1 MELISASPVEQHQ
14 RIDEDLTTDLRVE
27 PPEIRRWYTNNI
39 VGKSLAY
46 LVAFDREKKSKT
58 LRCTTAG
65 DLKVASTGAGLEV
78 YERNPTSNVDGYIT
92 ITGTTVKTE
101 TFTEVNSTL
110 IVWSRDNEL
119 YLEISP
125 DGATWNPKILL
136 RGDLNE
142 VFAQD
147 LAVKAVKLRN
157 VITDGTAD
165 SKYQVVAMR

>member
-1 MELISASPVEQHQ
+1 MEILSASPVEQHQ
-14 RIDEDLTTDLRVE
+14 RIDENLTTDLKVE
-27 PPEIRRWYTNNI
+27 PPEVRRWFTSNI

-92 ITGTTVKTE
+92 ITGTAVKTE
-101 TFTEVNSTL
+101 TFKEVNSSL
-110 IVWSRDNEL
+110 VVWTRANEL
-119 YLEISP
+119 YLEVSP

-142 VFAQD
+142 TFAQD
-147 LAVKAVKLRN
+147 LAVKAVRLRN
-157 VITDGTAD
+157 VVTDGTKDA
-165 SKYQVVAMR
+165 KYQVVAMR